1 MLERKAKLIQNLVT
15 ISNKP
20 VIEYERYEQWIKLV
34 RVTAYVLRFSPN
46 LKLKRPY
53 GSGQLSA
60 AEIADA
66 ENVWYRMIQRD
77 TLPQEYERL
86 KQGKAVQRNSRIL
99 KLNPYFDKKSR
110 TLQVGGR
117 LQNSDLPETTKHP
130 IIVPHGHPLT
140 EKIMNRKHPELLH
153 AGPEMTLSALRQN
166 IWLTKG
172 RREVKRVINRCITCQ
187 RQRKSCSTQRMGQL
201 PHERVS
207 FSPPFT
213 HVRVDFAGPLYV
225 RDNTVK
231 KTYVCIFT
239 CASSCM
245 VHLELTKD
253 MSTSEF
259 LKAFNHMIG
268 RRGLCETM

>member
-1 MLERKAKLIQNLVT
+1 
-15 ISNKP
+15 
-20 VIEYERYEQWIKLV
+20 
-34 RVTAYVLRFSPN
+34 
-46 LKLKRPY
+46 
-53 GSGQLSA
+53 
-60 AEIADA
+60 
-66 ENVWYRMIQRD
+66 MIQQD
-77 TLPQEYERL
+77 TLPEEYERL
-86 KQGKAVQRNSRIL
+86 KQGKALQRNSRIL
-99 KLNPYFDKKSR
+99 KLDPYFDKKSR
-110 TLQVGGR
+110 TLRVKGR

-140 EKIMNRKHPELLH
+140 EKIINRKHQELLH

-187 RQRKSCSTQRMGQL
+187 RQRKSCSTQKMGQL

-213 HVRVDFAGPLYV
+213 H

-231 KTYVCIFT
+231 KTYLCIFR
-239 CASSCM
+239 CASSRM

-259 LKAFNHMIG
+259 LQVFNRMIG
-268 RRGLCETM
+268 RRGLCETMWSDNAQTFKSAERKIRKLYSSPTPNLRHLWSRINRDELMAQLSSKGIKWKFIVERAPWQVGGTEWYVRLKNLSVKC